1 MIRSTVTAHLAE
13 TDRSE
18 LTLQL
23 NDRDIGVLATQEQR
37 HYVMSGNRR
46 VQLIAGLHTD
56 PLDHAQVLSTR
67 AMLRHW
73 LVSFRELQING
84 LSRLPAIIERNRLAA
99 DFLLLMDSEIV
110 LIWCQSKFGVYL
122 HRGHHLYRQQPTYP
136 PDQGAFASFCC
147 KLDFYAFRPREGD
160 DLLIIDPSFI
170 DLFDPVDLEDMLADI
185 HQINVA
191 MTELTRLGYSYGRDV
206 DTTWFSAQIQ
216 RLDTDLELL
225 SLESRE
231 RVSGRREPGRRVVS
245 WTQRLQYSKV
255 IPLLDGNLRMAPAG
269 LDRQGGRSALPPARG
284 YGPQPPEFKTVWRQN
299 SEAPSRLSI
308 RGRTGGQHGGANR
321 GKPDPYAP
329 EQSWMDRAKGWNTER
344 IRKRLAGFHR
354 KLTHLVPG
362 SRGLSLLAY
371 ITLWLLVL
379 VLLVSVFYALRSG
392 GKEEKQV
399 EDKPKV
405 TSQDSGTETLKTE
418 FEIDIIVKASSLRVV
433 SAPGGDELVAT
444 VTRGDH
450 VTQLQG
456 PRDGWILIRLLDGR
470 SGYVPESLL
479 LSPEEGN

>member
-23 NDRDIGVLATQEQR
+23 NDRDIGVLASQEQR

-46 VQLIAGLHTD
+46 VQLIAGLLTD
-56 PLDHAQVLSTR
+56 PGDQTQVLSTR
-67 AMLRHW
+67 ALLRHW

-84 LSRLPAIIERNRLAA
+84 LDRLPVIIERNRLAA

-110 LIWCQSKFGVYL
+110 LVWCQPQYGVYL
-122 HRGHHLYRQQPTYP
+122 HRGHHLYRQQPTWP

-147 KLDFYAFRPREGD
+147 RLDFYAFRPHEGD

-170 DLFDPVDLEDMLADI
+170 DLFDPVDLEDLLADI

-191 MTELTRLGYSYGRDV
+191 MTELTRLAYSYGRDV

-225 SLESRE
+225 SPEARE
-231 RVSGRREPGRRVVS
+231 RVSGRREPGRRTVS
-245 WTQRLQYSKV
+245 WLNHLQLSKV
-255 IPLLDGNLRMAPAG
+255 VPLLDGNIRIAPPG
-269 LDRQGGRSALPPARG
+269 LDRRDRRSAVPEAKG
-284 YGPQPPEFKTVWRQN
+284 YGPQPPEFKTVWRQSN
-299 SEAPSRLSI
+299 EGKSRLSI
-308 RGRTGGQHGGANR
+308 KGRAGEREARQNR
-321 GKPDPYAP
+321 GGPDPYAP
-329 EQSWMDRAKGWNTER
+329 RESWMDRAKHWNTEG
-344 IRKRLAGFHR
+344 IRGRLLAFHG
-354 KLTHLVPG
+354 KLTHLFPG

-371 ITLWLLVL
+371 VTIWLLVL
-379 VLLVSVFYALRSG
+379 VLLVAAVYGLRSG
-392 GKEEKQV
+392 GKDKDSGEEP
-399 EDKPKV
+399 PKV
-405 TSQDSGTETLKTE
+405 SLPDPSAGALKTE

-433 SAPGGDELVAT
+433 SEPGGEELIAS

-450 VTQLQG
+450 VTQLTS
-456 PRDGWILIRLLDGR
+456 PRDGWVLIRLVDGR

-479 LSPEEGN
+479 LSPDEGD

>member
-46 VQLIAGLHTD
+46 VQLIAGLLTD
-56 PLDHAQVLSTR
+56 PEDHAHVLSTR

-73 LVSFRELQING
+73 LISFRELQING
-84 LSRLPAIIERNRLAA
+84 LSRLPVIIERNRLAA

-110 LIWCQSKFGVYL
+110 LVWCQPQFGVYL

-136 PDQGAFASFCC
+136 PEQGACAAFCP

-160 DLLIIDPSFI
+160 DLLVIDPSFI
-170 DLFDPVDLEDMLADI
+170 DLFDPADLEDLLADI

-191 MTELTRLGYSYGRDV
+191 MTELTRLAYSYGRDA

-225 SLESRE
+225 SAESRE
-231 RVSGRREPGRRVVS
+231 RVSGRRETGRRTVS
-245 WTQRLQYSKV
+245 WINHLQLSKV
-255 IPLLDGNLRMAPAG
+255 VPLLDGNIRIQPAG
-269 LDRQGGRSALPPARG
+269 LDRYAGRSAPPPARG
-284 YGPQPPEFKTVWRQN
+284 YGPQPPEFQTVWRQSGEEN
-299 SEAPSRLSI
+299 SRLSI
-308 RGRTGGQHGGANR
+308 KGRTGGQEGRRKR
-321 GKPDPYAP
+321 GESDPYEP
-329 EQSWMDRAKGWNTER
+329 RSGWMDRVKHWNTEG
-344 IRKRLAGFHR
+344 IRSRFIRFHR

-371 ITLWLLVL
+371 VAIWMVVL
-379 VLLVSVFYALRSG
+379 VLLVSAFYALKRG
-392 GKEEKQV
+392 GKEEDPK
-399 EDKPKV
+399 EERPKV
-405 TSQDSGTETLKTE
+405 TGQDSLTETPKTE

-433 SAPGGDELVAT
+433 SEPGGEELVAS

-450 VTQLQG
+450 VTQLTG
-456 PRDGWILIRLLDGR
+456 PRDGWILIRLEDGR

-479 LSPEEGN
+479 LSAEEGD